1 MLRKANWMFIVA
13 VLATGL
19 ISSQQQA
26 EGQQGSSPAPKS
38 GNTPG
43 GTNPS
48 TANPGGANPGSTQG
62 TTPGNNPGG
71 TNPSATPGNNNPGS
85 TSPGNMSPGNTIPA
99 GTPRNS
105 AGTNPG
111 GFNPA
116 TTSPGGANPGG
127 FNPATTSPGGANPGP
142 AGANPN
148 LQKYGAN
155 TPPPTMQGG
164 PTLGQNAWFGN
175 PNVQQQLNL
184 GNNQFSQL
192 NQAYGNTFNAY
203 QQAIAGLDK
212 SLTPQQRS
220 QRMQEL
226 QQNFYKSYADSTSKI
241 IPDPQMRSRYE
252 QLHLQYRGVDAF
264 NNPIIQN
271 KLLLTE
277 AQRQQFSNFNSEW
290 LNNMGALHREY
301 QTDPQG
307 AAKQF
312 DNLYRQDLE
321 RMYKALTPQQRQ
333 LWNQMRGESY
343 DFQPIGSQSYASFMG
358 Q

>member
-1 MLRKANWMFIVA
+1 MSRKAKWKFIIA
-13 VLATGL
+13 VLATAL
-19 ISSQQQA
+19 ISTQQQA
-26 EGQQGSSPAPKS
+26 EGQTGASAPKT

-43 GTNPS
+43 STNPG
-48 TANPGGANPGSTQG
+48 TTTPGGGNPGSAQG
-62 TTPGNNPGG
+62 TNPGG
-71 TNPSATPGNNNPGS
+71 TI
-85 TSPGNMSPGNTIPA
+85 PGNTNP
-99 GTPRNS
+99 GVTPVNP

-116 TTSPGGANPGG
+116 TTYPGGANPGG
-127 FNPATTSPGGANPGP
+127 FNPATTYPGGANTGTS
-142 AGANPN
+142 GTNPN
-148 LQKYGAN
+148 VQKYGAN
-155 TPPPTMQGG
+155 TPPPTMQSG

-175 PNVQQQLNL
+175 PNVQQQFNL

-192 NQAYGNTFNAY
+192 NQAYGNSFNAY

-226 QQNFYKSYADSTSKI
+226 QQNFYKSYSDSTSKI
-241 IPDPQMRSRYE
+241 ITDPQMRARYE
-252 QLHLQYRGVDAF
+252 QLHLQYRGVGAF
-264 NNPIIQN
+264 NDPIIQS
-271 KLLLTE
+271 KLFLTD
-277 AQRQQFSNFNSEW
+277 AQRQQFSNYNSEW

-307 AAKQF
+307 AAKRF

-321 RMYKALTPQQRQ
+321 RMYRALTPQQRQ

-343 DFQPIGSQSYASFMG
+343 DFQPIGSQSYPSFIG

>member
-1 MLRKANWMFIVA
+1 MLRKANWKFIIA
-13 VLATGL
+13 VLATAL
-19 ISSQQQA
+19 ISTQQRA
-26 EGQQGSSPAPKS
+26 EGQTGSAAPKT

-43 GTNPS
+43 G
-48 TANPGGANPGSTQG
+48 ANPGGGNPGSTQG
-62 TTPGNNPGG
+62 TTPSSNNPGG
-71 TNPSATPGNNNPGS
+71 TTPGNTKPGATPANP
-85 TSPGNMSPGNTIPA
+85 
-99 GTPRNS
+99 

-127 FNPATTSPGGANPGP
+127 FNPATTSPGGANPGGFNP
-142 AGANPN
+142 ATTYPGGANPGTNGTNPN

-155 TPPPTMQGG
+155 MPPPTMQGG

-175 PNVQQQLNL
+175 PNVQQQFNL

-192 NQAYGNTFNAY
+192 NQAYGNSFNAY
-203 QQAIAGLDK
+203 QQAVAGLDK

-226 QQNFYKSYADSTSKI
+226 QQNFYKSYSQSMSNI
-241 IPDPQMRSRYE
+241 IPDSQMRARYE
-252 QLHLQYRGVDAF
+252 QLHLQYRGVGAF
-264 NNPIIQN
+264 NDPMIQS
-271 KLLLTE
+271 KLSLTE
-277 AQRQQFSNFNSEW
+277 AQRQQFSNYNSEW

-307 AAKQF
+307 AAKRF
-312 DNLYRQDLE
+312 DNLYRHDLE
-321 RMYKALTPQQRQ
+321 RMYRALTPQQRQ

-343 DFQPIGSQSYASFMG
+343 DFQPTVSQPYPSLIGQ
-358 Q
+358 